1 MGTPVVW
8 TISLLTPAVEAL
20 SKIKDRRIQI
30 QLQNAFQRLQQ
41 HPEQVGKPLAGELA
55 GYRSL
60 RAVNQ
65 EFRII
70 YRVNRDEVEVL
81 VVAIGRRKEG
91 DRDDVYQLA
100 KRWLQRGLLE
110 P

>member
-8 TISLLTPAVEAL
+8 SISLLSPAVEAL
-20 SKIKDRRIQI
+20 SQIKDRRIQTQI
-30 QLQNAFQRLQQ
+30 QNAFQRLRQN
-41 HPEQVGKPLAGELA
+41 PEQTGKPLAGELA

-70 YRVNRDEVEVL
+70 YRVNKDEVEVL

-91 DRDDVYQLA
+91 DRDDIYALA

>member
-1 MGTPVVW
+1 MGTPVGW

-20 SKIKDRRIQI
+20 SKIKDRRTQTQI
-30 QLQNAFQRLQQ
+30 QNAFQRLQQ
-41 HPEQVGKPLAGELA
+41 NPEQVGKPLAGELA

-70 YRVNRDEVEVL
+70 YRVNRDEIEVL

-91 DRDDVYQLA
+91 DRDDIYELA
-100 KRWLQRGLLE
+100 KRWLRRGLLE

>member
-1 MGTPVVW
+1 MGTPIVW

-20 SKIKDRRIQI
+20 GKIKDRRIQT
-30 QLQNAFQRLQQ
+30 QVQNAFQRLRQ

-60 RAVNQ
+60 HAVSQ

-91 DRDDVYQLA
+91 DRDDVYELA

>member
-1 MGTPVVW
+1 MGTPVIW

-20 SKIKDRRIQI
+20 SKIKDRRIQA
-30 QLQNAFQRLQQ
+30 QLQQAFQRLQQ
-41 HPEQVGKPLAGELA
+41 YPEQVGKPLAGELA

-70 YRVNRDEVEVL
+70 YRVHRDEVEVL

-91 DRDDVYQLA
+91 DRDDIYQLA

>member
-1 MGTPVVW
+1 MGTPIVW
-8 TISLLTPAVEAL
+8 RISLLSPAVEAL
-20 SKIKDRRIQI
+20 SNIKDRRIQS
-30 QLQNAFQRLQQ
+30 QLQTAFQRLAQN
-41 HPEQVGKPLAGELA
+41 PEQVGKPLAGELA

-70 YRVNRDEVEVL
+70 YRVNKDEVEVL
-81 VVAIGRRKEG
+81 VVALGRRKEG
-91 DRDDVYQLA
+91 DRDDIYALA

>member
-1 MGTPVVW
+1 MP
-8 TISLLTPAVEAL
+8 PAVEAL
-20 SKIKDRRIQI
+20 RNIKDRRIQS
-30 QLQNAFQRLQQ
+30 QMQTAFQRLAQN
-41 HPEQVGKPLAGELA
+41 PEQVGKPLAGELA

-60 RAVNQ
+60 RAAHQ

-70 YRVNRDEVEVL
+70 YRVNREEIEVL

-91 DRDDVYQLA
+91 DRDDIYRLA
-100 KRWLQRGLLE
+100 KRWLQQGLLE

>member
-1 MGTPVVW
+1 MGTPVGW
-8 TISLLTPAVEAL
+8 TIRLLTPATEAL
-20 SKIKDRRIQI
+20 SKIKDRRIQA
-30 QLQNAFQRLQQ
+30 QLQQAFQRLRQN
-41 HPEQVGKPLAGELA
+41 PEQIGKPLSGELA

-60 RAVNQ
+60 RAVSQ

-70 YRVNRDEVEVL
+70 YRVNHDEIEVL
-81 VVAIGRRKEG
+81 IVAIGRRKEG